1 MKVDII
7 TLHAVQNYGS
17 ALQAF
22 ATQEIFK
29 QHGCDVTIINYVRE
43 NVRPENLLKTWSKG
57 NLMKAVVIFPTIVR
71 WRKVFTRFIQ
81 EHLNISDKV

>member
-71 WRKVFTRFIQ
+71 WSI
-81 EHLNISDKV
+81 